1 MEDLTGKQLGQYQL
15 VAPLGEGGMA
25 VVYKAYQPSMERY
38 VALKILPRQ
47 YAADPT
53 FLQRFQQEARIIAS
67 LEHPGIL
74 PVYDYGQADGY
85 TYIVMRFVQGHTLAD
100 LLQGEPLPPSQ
111 IAEIMGK
118 IAAALDHAH
127 TRGVVHRDVKPS
139 NVLIDQNGNLLLTD
153 FGVAKMLLASAK
165 LTASGAFIGTPTYA
179 SPEQC
184 LGIQDIDRRSDVY
197 SLGAILYEMATGR
210 PPFHAETPMAI
221 VIKHIHDPLP
231 LPRSLNPALPESV
244 ERVILKALAK
254 QPEGRYQTAGE
265 MAKALEAALAEPG
278 TETGTIVPPMPVPP
292 TPISAKRRPI
302 PAWGWALGCL
312 AIISIVAAL
321 TGVAIWAWMTL
332 RSTPTTPTAMAAIRT
347 TATTPSPSAA
357 IAPTTEAVP
366 LQVQPSATWTAPL
379 PTASPAP
386 PPRGTPTPTAGA
398 VTPTSSILPEASEGQ
413 PHPAI
418 AIGPDSKIHLVWADT
433 SSGDWNVRYSYS
445 TDGSATFHQPV
456 PVGAQ
461 AGGAM
466 REHPALAVDPHG
478 RIHIAWEEGR
488 DGSRDITYAYSDNGE
503 TFSPPMRV
511 SDDATQAD
519 QARPA
524 LAVGRDGTVYLAWQD
539 NRNGDWDVY
548 SARLANGSDTF
559 GPNQRVNVETR
570 GPQVDPAIGVDSQGR
585 VHVVWADDQSG
596 TRRVYYAH
604 SEGETFSRGRVVG
617 SGLMADLSDEVPS
630 LAVGPD
636 DTVHVAWANAYVMHP
651 TYGVPLYLPVYA
663 VSTNRGDTFSDPRQ
677 VGDGYRYVSVR
688 PPETSVAADHTVVH
702 VVLTTYSPRDGSWV
716 WYYRSADGGKS
727 FSAGV
732 GVGQAQGG
740 DVLHYP
746 VVAAGQEG
754 RIHVAWAHQRANE
767 WDVYYSQ
774 SNDGGAT
781 FSAGVKVGRE

>member
-100 LLQGEPLPPSQ
+100 LLQGEPLPLDQ
-111 IAEIMGK
+111 IAEIIGR
-118 IAAALDHAH
+118 IAAALDYAH

-139 NVLIDQNGNLLLTD
+139 NVLMDQHGNLLLTD
-153 FGVAKMLLASAK
+153 FGVAKMLLASAR

-254 QPEGRYQTAGE
+254 QPEARHQTAGE
-265 MAKALEAALAEPG
+265 MAKALEAAISGEAETVAIAPPG
-278 TETGTIVPPMPVPP
+278 PVSPTGA
-292 TPISAKRRPI
+292 AKRRPI

-312 AIISIVAAL
+312 AILGIAAAL
-321 TGVAIWAWMTL
+321 TGVAIWAWTKV
-332 RSTPTTPTAMAAIRT
+332 RFTPTPTAMRT
-347 TATTPSPSAA
+347 TGTPTLSAD

-366 LQVQPSATWTAPL
+366 LQVQPSATSAAPL
-379 PTASPAP
+379 PTASPTP
-386 PPRGTPTPTAGA
+386 PPRDTPTPTAGA
-398 VTPTSSILPEASEGQ
+398 VTPTSSVLPRASEGQ

-433 SSGDWNVRYSYS
+433 SSGAWNVRYSHS
-445 TDGSATFHQPV
+445 TDGGATFHQPV
-456 PVGAQ
+456 PVGAE
-461 AGGAM
+461 AGGM
-466 REHPALAVDPHG
+466 RAHPALAVDPHG
-478 RIHIAWEEGR
+478 RIHVAWEEGR
-488 DGSRDITYAYSDNGE
+488 TGSRDIIYAYSDNGE
-503 TFSPPMRV
+503 MFSPPMRV
-511 SDDATQAD
+511 NDDATQAD

-524 LAVGRDGTVYLAWQD
+524 LAVGRDGTAYLAWQD

-548 SARLANGSDTF
+548 LARLANGSDTF
-559 GPNQRVNVETR
+559 GPNQRVNVEPH
-570 GPQVDPAIGVDSQGR
+570 GQQVDPAIGIDSQGR

-596 TRRVYYAH
+596 PWRVYYAH
-604 SEGETFSRGRVVG
+604 SEGESFGRGRVVG
-617 SGLMADLSDEVPS
+617 SGLMADLSDEAPS

-636 DTVHVAWANAYVMHP
+636 DSVHVAWANAYVMHP

-688 PPETSVAADHTVVH
+688 PPETSVAAGVTAVH

-732 GVGQAQGG
+732 GVSQAQGG

-746 VVAAGQEG
+746 VVAADQES
-754 RIHVAWAHQRANE
+754 RIHVAWAHQRGNE
-767 WDVYYSQ
+767 WDVYYAQ
-774 SNDGGAT
+774 SSDGGAT
-781 FSAGVKVGRE
+781 FSAGVKVGGE